1 MTQQWRVRVHGRPK
15 RRPNT
20 ELLVVAVL
28 ELAKQLQHAADERA
42 EADFGD
48 EQRPTREET

>member
-1 MTQQWRVRVHGRPK
+1 MTQQWRIRVYGRPK

-28 ELAKQLQHAADERA
+28 ELAKQLQRAADERVQNQP
-42 EADFGD
+42 GD
-48 EQRPTREET
+48 ELPAEQEEP

>member
-20 ELLVVAVL
+20 ELLVMAVL
-28 ELAKQLQHAADERA
+28 ELAKQLQREADEQA
-42 EADFGD
+42 EVESGD
-48 EQRPTREET
+48 GQRPTREDT

>member
-1 MTQQWRVRVHGRPK
+1 VTQQWRVRVYGQPR

-28 ELAKQLQHAADERA
+28 ELAKQLQRAAEERA
-42 EADFGD
+42 AVESDE
-48 EQRPTREET
+48 EQRTTQEER